1 MSSVTSDEGDGAL
14 KMFAK
19 ATKNLV
25 SEIDTEGSLIP
36 VSRLNDSDG
45 LAPLALVI
53 KRNGYWFWQGSKY
66 HPSDFELN
74 DVLVG
79 DPIDPV
85 VVETDFLNYDSE
97 VVDNK
102 SGSASAVL
110 GAGTVNVGGSGS
122 STLKSP
128 FGYLKKEEVDIQKL
142 LQDSKSRVLDLKH
155 SLIQQTWEKQGKVL
169 TLVKERI
176 ITTQPCTIS
185 EDLKK
190 DGTFAGV
197 FGSDKTLKVSVNDKA
212 KPFAHIDTNVS
223 IIIPPKTTIAYSVI
237 ELEVAHTGHYELCLL
252 PNVKGGFPVEGPV
265 KVKQASTVSAAPGKT
280 TNKLQKDLEGL
291 QGQFAVLSKLPPST
305 RSSLF
310 QQISLLLQDS
320 AAISV
325 LKDALED
332 LRDGKPPDP
341 SALEKVPAL
350 KATLELVHKT
360 DTKPS
365 GKKLEPSALTAI
377 HLLISS
383 LDEMKVSA
391 LFELKSCFSY
401 TTQQALLHLVQNM
414 TLNKKS
420 YLKDPALAA
429 LTDEKVF
436 KKITS
441 LFASCN
447 VTLLKEKDSLVTKI
461 SKPEDRS
468 PLMLCI
474 AVRGLA
480 SLAPPA

>member
-1 MSSVTSDEGDGAL
+1 
-14 KMFAK
+14 MFAK
-19 ATKNLV
+19 ATKNLLT
-25 SEIDTEGSLIP
+25 EIDTEGSLIP

-53 KRNGYWFWQGSKY
+53 KRNRYWFWQQSKY
-66 HPSDFELN
+66 LPSDFELN

-79 DPIDPV
+79 DPINPV
-85 VVETDFLNYDSE
+85 VVETDFLTYNSK

-102 SGSASAVL
+102 SGSAAAEL
-110 GAGTVNVGGSGS
+110 GAGAVNVGGCGS
-122 STLKSP
+122 RKLQSS
-128 FGYLKKEEVDIQKL
+128 FGNLKKEEVDIQKL
-142 LQDSKSRVLDLKH
+142 LQDSRSRVLDLKH
-155 SLIQQTWEKQGKVL
+155 SLIQQTREMQGEVL

-176 ITTQPCTIS
+176 ITTQPCTIT
-185 EDLKK
+185 EDLQKG
-190 DGTFAGV
+190 GTCTGM
-197 FGSDKTLKVSVNDKA
+197 FGFNKTLKVSVNDKA
-212 KPFAHIDTNVS
+212 KPFAEYDTNVS
-223 IIIPPKTTIAYSVI
+223 INIPPKTTIAYSVI

-252 PNVKGGFPVEGPV
+252 PNVKGGFEADGPV
-265 KVKQASTVSAAPGKT
+265 KVKQASTVSAAPVKT

-305 RSSLF
+305 RASLF

-320 AAISV
+320 AAISK
-325 LKDALED
+325 LEDALED
-332 LRDGKPPDP
+332 LCNGTQPDP
-341 SALEKVPAL
+341 RTLEKVPAL
-350 KATLELVHKT
+350 KATLELVQKTT

-365 GKKLEPSALTAI
+365 GKQLKPSALTAT

-383 LDEMKVSA
+383 LDEMKASA
-391 LFELKSCFSY
+391 LFELKSCYSC
-401 TTQQALLHLVQNM
+401 TTLQALNYLVKNM

-420 YLKDPALAA
+420 SLKDPALAA

-461 SKPEDRS
+461 SDPEDRS

-474 AVRGLA
+474 AVQGLA
-480 SLAPPA
+480 SLAPPV